1 MSRLTVS
8 VVIPSYSKKRGQD
21 LLACIAS
28 LRHQSTL
35 PHEIVVVLDSK
46 VEGSLTFLTFENVRA
61 IVCKEEGV
69 SSARNVGVKASSGD
83 IVAFI
88 DDDAIAER
96 DWLKNLLSNYDDQY
110 VVGVGGK
117 IIPAWEKGRPTW
129 FARELD
135 WVVGCSYAG
144 MPEKKTTM
152 RNPIGCNMSF
162 RRNVFKTIGYFRESI
177 GRVGA
182 RLVGSE
188 EAELCIRLRS
198 EAPEAKVVYDPSAV
212 VLHKVAAERATIIYL
227 VKRSFYEGLSKK
239 LMNEMNLSKP
249 QLMSTERKYLDYMI
263 RVSIP
268 SRLRSI
274 CKSNIGQLLTLILS
288 TFAVFAGYLAYPL
301 YLKSRSDG

>member
-8 VVIPSYSKKRGQD
+8 VVIPSYSEKRSQD

-28 LRHQSTL
+28 LRHQSM
-35 PHEIVVVLDSK
+35 PPNEIVVVLDRK
-46 VEGSLTFLTFENVRA
+46 VESTLTFLTLENVRVV
-61 IVCKEEGV
+61 VCKEEGV
-69 SSARNVGVKASSGD
+69 SSARNVGVNAASGD

-177 GRVGA
+177 GRVGT

-249 QLMSTERKYLDYMI
+249 QLMSTEMEYLDYMI

-288 TFAVFAGYLAYPL
+288 TFAVFAGYVAYPV
-301 YLKSRSDG
+301 YLKSRSDE